1 MKYSVI
7 VPVFGSEK
15 IIPELNSRLFSVM
28 SSLNADYEIVYV
40 DDCGPGNAWDELQ
53 NLARQDTRVTA
64 IQLMRNSGQSSATLC
79 GMAHAQ
85 GEIVIT
91 IDDDLQNPP
100 EEIPKLLDALAPEI
114 DLVMGVPLMKQHNW
128 FRRLGSQA
136 IHTVNAYMLNRDKDL
151 RFTSF
156 RAIRRPVV
164 NAVLN
169 MRTLNPALG
178 MLFSSVTSRIVNT
191 TVLHSP
197 RHGGRSGYTLSKL
210 LSMTMSNLIGYS
222 MLPLRILGVI
232 GGIGVLSSIV
242 LAAALLVRY
251 LTGEIEVPGWTTTTL
266 LLLFLSG
273 FNFFAFSILGEYLI
287 RILQRVNYMPQ
298 YFVRDKIGYQE
309 LVDREKPKLNPS
321 VP

>member
-1 MKYSVI
+1 MLTMRV
-7 VPVFGSEK
+7 
-15 IIPELNSRLFSVM
+15 
-28 SSLNADYEIVYV
+28 VYV
-40 DDCGPGNAWDELQ
+40 DDCGPGNTWNVLQ

-197 RHGGRSGYTLSKL
+197 RHGGRSGYTLTKL
-210 LSMTMSNLIGYS
+210 LSMTMSNLLGYS
-222 MLPLRILGVI
+222 MLPLRILRDDRRYRRAEQYRPGSSLA
-232 GGIGVLSSIV
+232 GALSH
-242 LAAALLVRY
+242 R
-251 LTGEIEVPGWTTTTL
+251 
-266 LLLFLSG
+266 
-273 FNFFAFSILGEYLI
+273 
-287 RILQRVNYMPQ
+287 
-298 YFVRDKIGYQE
+298 
-309 LVDREKPKLNPS
+309 
-321 VP
+321 